1 MSGAKTLLLLA
12 AVPLLMG
19 AEVYRWVDANG
30 VVNSS
35 QMKPRGVAAE
45 QIATDPGAPP
55 ATPEAAPAPASSEL
69 STEQR
74 RVRRDLQ
81 QQERTRQQDVAEI
94 RAANCA
100 HAQRTLEQLTVRSRV
115 NLTEEDGTVRTLSE
129 QERQARIKEAQDAV
143 VEHCVS

>member
-30 VVNSS
+30 VVNYS

-74 RVRRDLQ
+74 RNSRGQLRPRATHARATHRAQPGKFDRGRRHGANAIG
-81 QQERTRQQDVAEI
+81 TRAPSAYQGSAGRRR
-94 RAANCA
+94 RAL
-100 HAQRTLEQLTVRSRV
+100 RKLIGR
-115 NLTEEDGTVRTLSE
+115 
-129 QERQARIKEAQDAV
+129 
-143 VEHCVS
+143 